1 MSLKSFDDFCAKMV
15 NNEPL
20 NYSAVY
26 FDERQK
32 IVRSKILIETLTL
45 FGIAVTLN
53 TLIMEWGLKWCEGYF
68 APIAVFMALCYL
80 YYILRSVK
88 QGTLFGVENPPS
100 TKVGAIFC
108 IIECIYFPLM
118 NFTGKDSE
126 FLAAK
131 DGMLTTHFVL
141 LIFYVI
147 AVIDAIL
154 VLIFYNLHKKAEKAE
169 VEENNDNQK
178 SGKA

>member
-88 QGTLFGVENPPS
+88 QGTLFGVENPPNELYGERLRIS
-100 TKVGAIFC
+100 CGEGRNVNHTFC
-108 IIECIYFPLM
+108 F
-118 NFTGKDSE
+118 
-126 FLAAK
+126 
-131 DGMLTTHFVL
+131 
-141 LIFYVI
+141 
-147 AVIDAIL
+147 IDIL
-154 VLIFYNLHKKAEKAE
+154 CNSS
-169 VEENNDNQK
+169 N
-178 SGKA
+178 